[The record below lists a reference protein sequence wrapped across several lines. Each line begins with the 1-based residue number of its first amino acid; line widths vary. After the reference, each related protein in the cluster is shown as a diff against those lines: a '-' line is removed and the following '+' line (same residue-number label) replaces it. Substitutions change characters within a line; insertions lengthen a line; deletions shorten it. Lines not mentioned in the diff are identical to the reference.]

1 MIVIAIASTL
11 VETAAFPDRPCR
23 RRLSYTQHAA
33 VSSARARN
41 TKCRVTP
48 EQKVLA
54 VGQRYIRVPQF
65 TVANGDDT
73 ETCDGIVDEV
83 VYEWDPVTDQVRRRD
98 SIRDEHLHF
107 RLLPPR
113 PAGRP
118 SDASGA

>member
-1 MIVIAIASTL
+1 M
-11 VETAAFPDRPCR
+11 
-23 RRLSYTQHAA
+23 
-33 VSSARARN
+33 RN

-73 ETCDGIVDEV
+73 ETCDGNVDEV

-98 SIRDEHLHF
+98 SIRD
-107 RLLPPR
+107 
-113 PAGRP
+113 
-118 SDASGA
+118 